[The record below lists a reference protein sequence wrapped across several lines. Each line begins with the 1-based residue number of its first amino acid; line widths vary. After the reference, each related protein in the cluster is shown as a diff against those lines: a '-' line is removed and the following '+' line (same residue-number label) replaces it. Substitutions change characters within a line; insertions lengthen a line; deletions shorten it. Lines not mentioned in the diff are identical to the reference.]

1 MLLATSDAMP
11 GAVKDSQAR
20 RRDARCRHG
29 MLLSAEG
36 ALVASAA
43 RSGVSLIGSTC
54 YLWPLFTDAASIAL
68 LIHAGVRELVAL
80 QVQVPIRLQ
89 QDLDLIAAM
98 TGEAGVLWRWLEP
111 PKEWYQGDSLST
123 QADSYVSP
131 LPPT

>member
-1 MLLATSDAMP
+1 MLLATTDVMP

-20 RRDARCRHG
+20 RRDEPCRRG
-29 MLLSAEG
+29 MLLSAEA
-36 ALVASAA
+36 ALVAGAA

-68 LIHAGVRELVAL
+68 LIHAGIRELVVL
-80 QVQVPIRLQ
+80 QVPVPARLT
-89 QDLDLIAAM
+89 QDLNLINAM
-98 TGEAGVLWRWLEP
+98 ASEAGVQWRWLEP
-111 PKEWYQGDSLST
+111 LEQWHQ